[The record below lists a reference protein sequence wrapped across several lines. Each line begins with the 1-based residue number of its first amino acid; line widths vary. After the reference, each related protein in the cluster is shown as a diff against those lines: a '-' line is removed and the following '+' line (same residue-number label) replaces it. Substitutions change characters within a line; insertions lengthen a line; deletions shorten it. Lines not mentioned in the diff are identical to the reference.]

1 MQKALLELEEQVKGS
16 VTWVIKWLAYDW
28 DLPQPETPN
37 IIIIASPNYKEL
49 KKRGIEGATYL
60 TEARGDIPAETI
72 ILPISK
78 ETTECILE
86 ETSHFFIGKYIPK
99 RRAQQYST
107 NLSMHILQE
116 AGAEL
121 IKRIYGLN
129 RNIDTKLPE
138 NILGA
143 KDLTGKALFEEF
155 LEGNIDEFYK
165 NIYFCNDVSTAKELY
180 CKMIGFVK
188 RTEFSQL
195 FAHHIGDRLGQRLH
209 QSLEAQTIQKQE
221 LKEAIFTKE
230 YPLRQRLEKL
240 RRLAKRN

>member
-49 KKRGIEGATYL
+49 KKRGIEGAT
-60 TEARGDIPAETI
+60 
-72 ILPISK
+72 
-78 ETTECILE
+78 
-86 ETSHFFIGKYIPK
+86 SHFFIGKYIPK

-138 NILGA
+138 
-143 KDLTGKALFEEF
+143 
-155 LEGNIDEFYK
+155 
-165 NIYFCNDVSTAKELY
+165 
-180 CKMIGFVK
+180 
-188 RTEFSQL
+188 
-195 FAHHIGDRLGQRLH
+195 
-209 QSLEAQTIQKQE
+209 
-221 LKEAIFTKE
+221 
-230 YPLRQRLEKL
+230 
-240 RRLAKRN
+240 

>member
-49 KKRGIEGATYL
+49 KKRGIEGATNL
-60 TEARGDIPAETI
+60 T
-72 ILPISK
+72 
-78 ETTECILE
+78 
-86 ETSHFFIGKYIPK
+86 
-99 RRAQQYST
+99 
-107 NLSMHILQE
+107 
-116 AGAEL
+116 
-121 IKRIYGLN
+121 
-129 RNIDTKLPE
+129 E